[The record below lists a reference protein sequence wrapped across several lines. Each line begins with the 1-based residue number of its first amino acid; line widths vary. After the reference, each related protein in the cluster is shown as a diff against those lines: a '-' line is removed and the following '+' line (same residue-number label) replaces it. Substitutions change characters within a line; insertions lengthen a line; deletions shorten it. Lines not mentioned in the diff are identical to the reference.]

1 MARRVRSIVPLIC
14 IALGACASIA
24 AAKTPSRVV
33 IRDDMR
39 AQHRNELVNQLRRI
53 TGWSNLAF
61 TNDGSLSLDSPDTLQ
76 GSKSAQSLLASAVS
90 GNKLIVL
97 EDASSRS
104 DVAFCRVVSG
114 KWTTNDAARPRAYVV
129 LIDFTDFERIIGDRE
144 ARAAF
149 HVGWGVL
156 HEIDHVVSETEDSEI
171 DGDLG
176 ECEVHINTMRKEV
189 GLPVRTNYFYSASP
203 LKTDPNFNRRLVRLP
218 FEQRDTS
225 SSRTRRY
232 WLTWD
237 AAVVGG
243 LAKDSQS
250 ASVRALVQ

>member
-1 MARRVRSIVPLIC
+1 VVP
-14 IALGACASIA
+14 G
-24 AAKTPSRVV
+24 R
-33 IRDDMR
+33 
-39 AQHRNELVNQLRRI
+39 
-53 TGWSNLAF
+53 
-61 TNDGSLSLDSPDTLQ
+61 
-76 GSKSAQSLLASAVS
+76 
-90 GNKLIVL
+90 
-97 EDASSRS
+97 
-104 DVAFCRVVSG
+104 
-114 KWTTNDAARPRAYVV
+114 WTTSDAARPRAFVV

-176 ECEVHINTMRKEV
+176 ECEVHINTMREEV
-189 GLPVRTNYFYSASP
+189 GLPVRANYFYSTSP

-218 FEQRDTS
+218 FEQRDS
-225 SSRTRRY
+225 ASSRTRRY

-237 AAVVGG
+237 AAIVGG

-250 ASVRALVQ
+250 ASVRALVR